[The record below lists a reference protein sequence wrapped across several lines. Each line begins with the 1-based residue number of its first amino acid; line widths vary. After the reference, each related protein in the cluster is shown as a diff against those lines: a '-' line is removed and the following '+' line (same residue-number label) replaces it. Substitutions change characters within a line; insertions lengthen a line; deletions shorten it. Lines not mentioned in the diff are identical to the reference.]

1 MSVPLD
7 LSKKKKEFKP
17 SMVLHEGKIFMAVEG
32 EPDLVIQGR
41 IQVDRVYKYLEDGG
55 QPVIDPI
62 NKLPLFNIENV
73 VEFKIIPRSE
83 FDAMKKAS
91 WGLQ

>member
-1 MSVPLD
+1 MSIPD

-17 SMVLHEGKIFMAVEG
+17 SMVLHDGKIFIAVEG
-32 EPDLVIQGR
+32 EPDLVIQGK
-41 IQVDRVYKYLEDGG
+41 IHVDRIYKYLEDGG
-55 QPVIDPI
+55 QPVIDPR
-62 NKLPLFNIENV
+62 NKLPMFNVENGI
-73 VEFKIIPRSE
+73 EFKIISRSE